1 MKIFNNNEFGE
12 LKIMLI
18 NNEPCF
24 IGKEVAAALGYSNT
38 RKALIDHVDSED
50 KVVTKCDTPGGAQE
64 MTIIN
69 ESGLYSLIFGSK
81 LEKAKQFKKWV
92 TNEVLPT
99 IRKTGGY
106 VNNTEQFR
114 NK

>member
-1 MKIFNNNEFGE
+1 
-12 LKIMLI
+12 MLI

-24 IGKEVAAALGYSNT
+24 IGKEVAAVLGYVNT
-38 RKALIDHVDSED
+38 KDAIQKHVDEED
-50 KVVTKCDTPGGAQE
+50 KVVIQKSQITTLDIPNRG
-64 MTIIN
+64 MTVIN

-114 NK
+114 SK